1 MGILPNLVGTVEA
14 VCVGA
19 VGEIDSGRRKI
30 VSSLIKTPVQGR
42 IAVGPLGLPGDEHVY
57 EDHGGP
63 DLALL
68 AYPREHYDHW
78 RDIGL
83 ELPVAGAMGEN
94 LTTTGLVETEVHIG
108 DVFEVG
114 TSVIQVTETR
124 SPCSKLA
131 ARFGRKDM
139 AVMMQDTGFT
149 GFSVPR
155 AGVRRDRSR
164 GHTAT
169 ATPRRSSPDERR
181 GGWPDPQRRPQ
192 GSCRRAAPLRRAS
205 PRILGPPEARDSPRK
220 TACPTWVGY
229 MSSASSHPRP
239 SSDKH
244 A

>member
-19 VGEIDSGRRKI
+19 VGEIDLGRRKI
-30 VSSLIKTPVQGR
+30 VSALIKTPIQGR

-68 AYPREHYDHW
+68 AYPREHYDYW

-114 TSVIQVTETR
+114 TCVIQVTETR

-149 GFSVPR
+149 GFLFRVLVCGEIG
-155 AGVRRDRSR
+155 AGDTLRLLRRDDHHRMSVAEAGR
-164 GHTAT
+164 ILNVDRVSTA
-169 ATPRRSSPDERR
+169 AGMWLVAMGAWLWERR
-181 GGWPDPQRRPQ
+181 CREAHGVDQPPKQ
-192 GSCRRAAPLRRAS
+192 GFPVVFGRDMAAVP
-205 PRILGPPEARDSPRK
+205 AR
-220 TACPTWVGY
+220 
-229 MSSASSHPRP
+229 
-239 SSDKH
+239 
-244 A
+244 

>member
-1 MGILPNLVGTVEA
+1 MGTLPTLMGIVEA

-19 VGEIDSGRRKI
+19 VVEIDSGRRKI
-30 VSSLIKTPVQGR
+30 VSALIKTPIQGR

-68 AYPREHYDHW
+68 AYPREHYDYW

-149 GFSVPR
+149 GFLFRVLVCGEIG
-155 AGVRRDRSR
+155 AGDTLRLLRRDDHHRINVAEAGR
-164 GHTAT
+164 ILNAG
-169 ATPRRSSPDERR
+169 
-181 GGWPDPQRRPQ
+181 PQ
-192 GSCRRAAPLRRAS
+192 GSCRRAAPVRRAS
-205 PRILGPPEARDSPRK
+205 SWMLGPPKARDSPRQRRVRPGW
-220 TACPTWVGY
+220 ASCRAPIPT
-229 MSSASSHPRP
+229 
-239 SSDKH
+239 
-244 A
+244 